1 MSSVVQFSIFSSHKA
16 FDKTCPD
23 EVTRVTT
30 PVDAEST
37 VAQLKR
43 NLWSLS
49 TRTKCWNGASPFTS
63 CWDSAQVL
71 HFFLHDLHEEGWS
84 KLWQTMRQ
92 KNVKRS
98 MAFPGA
104 FKVHKK
110 RMPMAKAAKA
120 RGEGRWRSNCFY
132 IVGVWNDS
140 CSSFAIVPHH
150 VPPMF
155 VQRDFQS
162 RGAKVQQLAYCHT
175 YYWSSLTG
183 VFRLTSSSDSSN

>member
-63 CWDSAQVL
+63 CWDSAQML
-71 HFFLHDLHEEGWS
+71 HFFLQDLHEEGWS

-92 KNVKRS
+92 RCEAFHGFPKRFQR
-98 MAFPGA
+98 AQEEDANGQGGQG
-104 FKVHKK
+104 K
-110 RMPMAKAAKA
+110 RRRKM
-120 RGEGRWRSNCFY
+120 EEQLLLNHGRLKRFMFIICYHSS
-132 IVGVWNDS
+132 S
-140 CSSFAIVPHH
+140 CSSH
-150 VPPMF
+150 VCSERF
-155 VQRDFQS
+155 
-162 RGAKVQQLAYCHT
+162 LE
-175 YYWSSLTG
+175 
-183 VFRLTSSSDSSN
+183 